1 MDGGE
6 ETALVT
12 TGQEGRFRKVSL
24 VAPDG
29 RAYLWIGAE
38 VDHRPPFFFWL
49 KSAAKRRA
57 LARLKAA
64 AAALRQAAAE
74 EAVVFEALAVPPGRG
89 DYLSQRP
96 DIVVRPYDA
105 VLLAAFATEA
115 EARAWRDGPAAEGL
129 MAGLRAEARA
139 ADIAL
144 AVNGRRIGAVDHERP
159 GVFLFNYFI
168 AESRARNLAVWEHT
182 AGWFQEKTG
191 LDNST
196 LLVPQ
201 AGEAIPQSVI
211 NHCRWD
217 RVRDILPALIFRPS
231 FRSFVL
237 RAFALN
243 RTAAVPVLY
252 RLA

>member
-1 MDGGE
+1 MDGGG

-12 TGQEGRFRKVSL
+12 TGQEDRFRKVSL

-29 RAYLWIGAE
+29 RTYLWIGAE

-49 KSAAKRRA
+49 RSAAKRRV
-57 LARLKAA
+57 LARLKVA
-64 AAALRQAAAE
+64 AAALRAAGAE
-74 EAVVFEALAVPPGRG
+74 EAVVFEALVVPPGRG
-89 DYLSQRP
+89 AYLADRP
-96 DIVVRPYDA
+96 DVVVRPYDA

-115 EARAWRDGPAAEGL
+115 EARAWREGAEAGAL
-129 MAGLRAEARA
+129 MAELRADARA

-144 AVNGRRIGAVDHERP
+144 AANGRRIGAVDHGRA
-159 GVFLFNYFI
+159 GIFLFNYFI
-168 AESRARNLAVWEHT
+168 AENRAQNLAVWEHT

-196 LLVPQ
+196 LLVPEP
-201 AGEAIPQSVI
+201 GEGIPQSVI

-217 RVRDILPALIFRPS
+217 HAWDILPALIFRPS

-237 RAFALN
+237 KAFEVN